1 MNQKKATNAGSGWKA
16 ARGSLT
22 ISASLIL
29 DEVSRRFK
37 GGRGRRPQITAAT
50 PPHSVLP
57 SGPPIE
63 HLPPFTERSS
73 SDRHHQPTEQCPGR
87 MHLTCERSL
96 ARLTDHV
103 PLVLL
108 GVGVK
113 RASERASERTRAM
126 CFMRHAQAAAG
137 GMIVRGGLLGGRER
151 AERGCA
157 KKAATTAP
165 AAAGAVMPLEQA
177 VGRVFRTRLVSWTFR
192 CRCVLLRLH

>member
-1 MNQKKATNAGSGWKA
+1 MEANWCLHTSGTAGRVGTKRGKHNQRSNTHPPVMNQKKATNAGGKT

-37 GGRGRRPQITAAT
+37 GGRRPQITAAT

-57 SGPPIE
+57 SSPPIE

-113 RASERASERTRAM
+113 RASERASER
-126 CFMRHAQAAAG
+126 
-137 GMIVRGGLLGGRER
+137 V
-151 AERGCA
+151 
-157 KKAATTAP
+157 
-165 AAAGAVMPLEQA
+165 
-177 VGRVFRTRLVSWTFR
+177 
-192 CRCVLLRLH
+192 RCVSCATRRPRPEG